1 MRWIVIAL
9 LSLGFSSLCADT
21 RVWAQQFVD
30 GRVVLSDFE
39 NPLIWLL
46 RDPTVQEQIHA
57 TPTQRSQLR
66 SLSDQIDE
74 ELFLTRNDSNAA
86 AEQTWVEMSELA
98 REQSEQVLS
107 QSQRDRIAEL
117 ILQIQGPK
125 ALLRDDVARTIE
137 LSSQQRTT
145 LGHHL
150 EQFTKKMKELRE
162 RAGQGEEVRQL
173 ELEAL
178 DARSELQARLSEIL
192 ERDQRRGWVRMLGER
207 IDVSQLGKVT
217 FRAPRIVDAYA
228 TWLGDPAKP
237 YDECRATIV
246 HFFAHECINCQ
257 RNYEHYR
264 NWHDSLSEKNVQ
276 VIGIHTPE
284 LDRERDRDELRRKV
298 EQAEF
303 QFPVFVDNQKNQW
316 EAWGNSM
323 WPTVYVVD
331 RDGRIRAWW
340 MGELN
345 WQGAKGDELIM
356 KVVDELLAETVE

>member
-1 MRWIVIAL
+1 
-9 LSLGFSSLCADT
+9 
-21 RVWAQQFVD
+21 
-30 GRVVLSDFE
+30 
-39 NPLIWLL
+39 
-46 RDPTVQEQIHA
+46 
-57 TPTQRSQLR
+57 
-66 SLSDQIDE
+66 
-74 ELFLTRNDSNAA
+74 
-86 AEQTWVEMSELA
+86 MSLA
-98 REQSEQVLS
+98 RSNFLANS
-107 QSQRDRIAEL
+107 A
-117 ILQIQGPK
+117 
-125 ALLRDDVARTIE
+125 
-137 LSSQQRTT
+137 T

-217 FRAPRIVDAYA
+217 FRARIVDAYA

-298 EQAEF
+298 EQAGF

-316 EAWGNSM
+316 EAWGQFD
-323 WPTVYVVD
+323 VAD
-331 RDGRIRAWW
+331 RLRRRPRWKDSRLVDGRV
-340 MGELN
+340 ELAGS
-345 WQGAKGDELIM
+345 QGGRVDHE
-356 KVVDELLAETVE
+356 VVDELLAETVE